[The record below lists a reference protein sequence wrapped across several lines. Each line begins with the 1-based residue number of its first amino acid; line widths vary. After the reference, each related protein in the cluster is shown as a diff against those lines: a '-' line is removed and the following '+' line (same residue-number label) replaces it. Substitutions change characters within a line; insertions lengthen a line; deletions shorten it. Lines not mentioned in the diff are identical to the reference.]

1 MNFQQTYNRLDPL
14 DPFNLFKGF
23 QRSKEQS
30 EIKGSK
36 RVKKT
41 KYFLLYSHCTRTA
54 LETFRFMSASS
65 KRWSR
70 FHVRSLRSSCPK
82 RFTMET
88 SKKNENVMYIIYLGN
103 PFVNFCRNSISTI
116 SNSAEIGC
124 SWVVLI
130 CNQSWVRAIPPE
142 SWAIPP
148 KLVSNDGIPPKA
160 VLRAK
165 SENSAEIPNGKNFH
179 TFGVLRYTV

>member
-23 QRSKEQS
+23 QNQKNSQKSKGQNE
-30 EIKGSK
+30 SK
-36 RVKKT
+36 KQNT
-41 KYFLLYSHCTRTA
+41 SSYIRTA
-54 LETFRFMSASS
+54 PELPWKPFVSCRPPPNAGAASMSG
-65 KRWSR
+65 
-70 FHVRSLRSSCPK
+70 RSDLPAQRGSPWK
-82 RFTMET
+82 HP
-88 SKKNENVMYIIYLGN
+88 KKNENVMYIIYLGN